1 MGALKLRIS
10 VVTTLINVSKFADL
24 PVCGRSKTS
33 EIRSPWD

>member
-24 PVCGRSKTS
+24 PVCGGHPDDALKGS
-33 EIRSPWD
+33 I